1 MDKRKIYMIGD
12 SIMQTNKADK
22 YPQTGWGQV
31 LDLFVDDNEVEII
44 NLAKNGTSTKSFLE
58 QGRFTFVEENIKE
71 NDVLLIG
78 FAHNDE
84 KINDPLRYTTPFD
97 TFIKNLTYFIDVA
110 KKVKAIPILL
120 TPLIRRKY
128 ENGKIVDTHKEYVEA
143 IIKCAKINEVDL
155 IDINRLSTIFF
166 ESIKEE
172 DSLRYFMNFEQGLY
186 NNYPLGQKDDSHLR
200 YDGAYLVA
208 SLFVQEVYKMNLGI
222 KDLFLEVKAPTYCA
236 CDTLEK

>member
-1 MDKRKIYMIGD
+1 MRKIFMIGD

-31 LDLFVDDNEVEII
+31 LNLFVDDNEVEII

-58 QGRFTFVEENIKE
+58 QGRFNFVEENIKE
-71 NDVLLIG
+71 DDVLLIG

-84 KINDPLRYTTPFD
+84 KINDPLRYTTPHE
-97 TFIKNLTYFIDVA
+97 TFIKNLTYFINVA
-110 KKVKAIPILL
+110 KKHKATPILI

-128 ENGKIVDTHKEYVEA
+128 ENGRIVNTHGEYVEA
-143 IIKCAKINEVDL
+143 IIECAKINKVDY
-155 IDINRLSTIFF
+155 IDINYLSTTFF

-172 DSLRYFMNFEQGLY
+172 DSLRYFMNFEKGLY
-186 NNYPLGQKDDSHLR
+186 LNYPLGQKDDSHLR

-208 SLFVQEVYKMNLGI
+208 SLFVQEVYKKNLKI
-222 KDLFLEVKAPTYCA
+222 KNLFLEVKAPTFCA
-236 CDTLEK
+236 DDTLEK